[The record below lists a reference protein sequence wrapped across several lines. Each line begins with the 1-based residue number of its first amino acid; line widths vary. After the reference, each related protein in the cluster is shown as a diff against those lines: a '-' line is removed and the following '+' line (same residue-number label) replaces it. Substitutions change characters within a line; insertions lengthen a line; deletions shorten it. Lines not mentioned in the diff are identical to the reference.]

1 MFEMKNKKDEF
12 YLLDEKVID
21 AIPDLQKL
29 GGPGQPI
36 IEAGNLLHRLQES
49 RKRIIAELS
58 GCTGQDSA
66 GRPTIKYDADADAK
80 LLLSG
85 VAVETLTSSIE
96 ESHRSSLLRRLRAV
110 DCALSIA
117 SDRPAQLEC
126 TIIPL
131 ECQKLGDVAQGIV
144 RDVLEAAQHLL
155 ICLET
160 QKQFC
165 QLLERN
171 GFREPMRPTWMR
183 VWPQESSWLAGDN
196 NRPPLQRFI
205 KDKCEASGIELEER
219 SR

>member
-21 AIPDLQKL
+21 AIPDLQKP

-66 GRPTIKYDADADAK
+66 GLPTIKYDARADAE

-85 VAVETLTSSIE
+85 VAVETLKSSIE
-96 ESHRSSLLRRLRAV
+96 ESHRSSLLRQLRAV
-110 DCALSIA
+110 GHAVGIA
-117 SDRPAQLEC
+117 EGRPAQLEC
-126 TIIPL
+126 IIIPQ
-131 ECQKLGDVAQGIV
+131 ESQKLSDIAQGIV

-205 KDKCEASGIELEER
+205 KDKSEAAGIKIEKL
-219 SR
+219 